1 MRNRVYPILL
11 LFAIMLLVIL
21 SGCASD
27 SKSNPSL
34 RNHEESSNNNAAAP
48 LSDEDNNAKDQ
59 ENALDNTEGNLSLYL
74 PVDGIEQIE
83 LATPET
89 GNGELPVFKWEA
101 VEGASLYM
109 VIVHRQDGKAYWAW
123 EGSENEVILGNIQ
136 DQNTINSG
144 GPRLLEPMT
153 WAVVALDKDDKFIAS
168 SILQRISP

>member
-1 MRNRVYPILL
+1 MRNRVYLILL
-11 LFAIMLLVIL
+11 LFAIML
-21 SGCASD
+21 SACASD
-27 SKSNPSL
+27 PKINTTLP
-34 RNHEESSNNNAAAP
+34 NQEESSTSEEAA
-48 LSDEDNNAKDQ
+48 DQ
-59 ENALDNTEGNLSLYL
+59 EITLENAEGNLPLYL
-74 PVDGIEQIE
+74 PVEGIEKIE

-89 GNGELPVFKWEA
+89 GNGELPVFRWEA